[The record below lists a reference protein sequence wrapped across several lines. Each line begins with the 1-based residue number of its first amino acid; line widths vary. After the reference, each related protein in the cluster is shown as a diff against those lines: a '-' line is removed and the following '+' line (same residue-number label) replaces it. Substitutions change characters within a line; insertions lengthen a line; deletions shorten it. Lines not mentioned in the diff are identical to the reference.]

1 MTEHDTTNP
10 LAALAGKKH
19 GVPLGPVPVF
29 NCIVLVSPKGA
40 DGKVRARVANLP
52 EIAVEGASER
62 EVLQR
67 LVADFKRIVGERHAA
82 GQAIA
87 WQEPPHSPQPGEQ
100 QRLIAVHL

>member
-1 MTEHDTTNP
+1 MTLPDSSDP

-29 NCIVLVSPKGA
+29 NCIVIVSPRAA

-67 LVADFKRIVGERHAA
+67 IVADFKRIVGERHAA
-82 GQAIA
+82 GQTIT
-87 WQEPPHSPQPGEQ
+87 WQEPPLKPETSEQ
-100 QRLIAVHL
+100 QRLIGVHL